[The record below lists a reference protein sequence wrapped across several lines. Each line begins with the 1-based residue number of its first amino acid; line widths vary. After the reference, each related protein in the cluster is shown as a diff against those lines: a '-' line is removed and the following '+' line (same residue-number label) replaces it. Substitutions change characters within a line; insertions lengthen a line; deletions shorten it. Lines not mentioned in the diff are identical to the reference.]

1 MEAQHQA
8 QMSSLQD
15 KREQLQNLLG
25 KQTGTLANLKHNL
38 QALIS
43 NSSSLQQQQ
52 QQLKELVQ
60 RLARIVAQERR
71 TGEQHWVCVGWGRES
86 RRGGKRP

>member
-1 MEAQHQA
+1 
-8 QMSSLQD
+8 MSSLQD

-25 KQTGTLANLKHNL
+25 QQTGTLANLKHNL
-38 QALIS
+38 QVLSS

-60 RLARIVAQERR
+60 RLARIVAQDKR
-71 TGEQHWVCVGWGRES
+71 TGE
-86 RRGGKRP
+86 